1 MNICIFGASSN
12 LPDEKYFRE
21 AAALGR
27 LIAAQGHTLV
37 FGGGRDGL
45 MAACA

>member
-12 LPDEKYFRE
+12 LPNDKYFRE

-27 LIAAQGHTLV
+27 LIALQEQQISESV
-37 FGGGRDGL
+37 D
-45 MAACA
+45 